1 MSISNKSVLSNLIW
15 RYAERFLS
23 VFITFLVSLILAR
36 LLSPE
41 EYGTVAL
48 LSVIISF
55 LEVFCTRGYNQSLVQ
70 KKQINSI
77 DYNTAF
83 WINNSIE
90 LILYIVLFFSS
101 PFIANYFGELSLAS
115 MLRVLA
121 LRLLIAGF
129 NSIQQAYAQRNM
141 LFRKFFFSTLF
152 GTLLSGII
160 GITLAYL
167 GFGAWAL
174 IIQSLINPFVDTIV
188 LFCTLDWHPS
198 FEFSFLSF
206 KEMTPFGIRMSIMG
220 ILDSLYG
227 NIRSLIIGKRYSPS
241 DLAFY
246 NRGQSLPGLVINNTQ
261 TAASNVFFSALA
273 RENSIYDVKE
283 KMRTYSRIMFF
294 VLCPMMFGMA
304 CVSKE
309 LINVLYSSK
318 WDSSVPYLIIHCF
331 VYLTYVPIMP
341 INQSLMAIRKEKLL
355 LFISIF
361 HRTSGIII
369 LMIILN
375 KGPFFIALS
384 SVIID
389 YIIFFISYYV
399 AIRFLDYKIKEIY
412 YDVWKTLFSTFVMC
426 LLILL
431 ENLFYNHINTIAI
444 LIIKIITGII
454 VYMLISILLKNQEFI
469 KITKLLKKDKTVSQ
483 EEVSSL

>member
-36 LLSPE
+36 LLSPK

-48 LSVIISF
+48 LSVIISL
-55 LEVFCTRGYNQSLVQ
+55 LEVFCTRGYNQALVQ
-70 KKQINSI
+70 KKQINNI

-83 WINNSIE
+83 WINFIIE
-90 LILYIVLFFSS
+90 LILYVIVFFTST
-101 PFIANYFGELSLAS
+101 FIASYFGDLSLAS
-115 MLRVLA
+115 MLRILA
-121 LRLLIAGF
+121 LRLLIAGV

-152 GTLLSGII
+152 GTLLSGVI

-174 IIQSLINPFVDTIV
+174 VIQSLINPFVDTIV
-188 LFCTLDWHPS
+188 LFFTLDWHPS
-198 FEFSFLSF
+198 FEFSFFSF
-206 KEMTPFGIRMSIMG
+206 KEMTPFGIRMSMMG
-220 ILDSLYG
+220 LLDSLYG
-227 NIRSLIIGKRYSPS
+227 NIRSFIIGKRYSPS
-241 DLAFY
+241 DLAYY
-246 NRGQSLPGLVINNTQ
+246 NRGQSLPSLVINNTQ

-273 RENSIYDVKE
+273 RENSVYDVKE
-283 KMRTYSRIMFF
+283 KMRTYTRVMFF

-309 LINVLYSSK
+309 LINVLFSSK
-318 WDSSVPYLIIHCF
+318 WNPAVPYLIIHCF

-341 INQSLMAIRKEKLL
+341 INQSLIAIRKEKLL

-361 HRTSGIII
+361 HRTLGIII

-389 YIIFFISYYV
+389 YIVFFISYYA
-399 AIRFLDYKIKEIY
+399 AIKFLDYKISEIY
-412 YDVWKTLFSTFVMC
+412 YDIWKTLLSTLVMC
-426 LLILL
+426 LIILFENVFYYSYNTILIL
-431 ENLFYNHINTIAI
+431 IV
-444 LIIKIITGII
+444 KIITGII
-454 VYMLISILLKNQEFI
+454 VYILMSIILKNKEFI
-469 KITKLLKKDKTVSQ
+469 KIFELLKQKLK
-483 EEVSSL
+483 L